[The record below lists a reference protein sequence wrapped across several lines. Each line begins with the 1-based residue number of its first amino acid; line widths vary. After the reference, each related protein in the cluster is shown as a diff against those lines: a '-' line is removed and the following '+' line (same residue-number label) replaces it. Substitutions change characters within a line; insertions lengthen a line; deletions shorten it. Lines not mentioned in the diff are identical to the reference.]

1 MSDNRIQMVFP
12 VNNYLR
18 NEFKSACAFNGES
31 MSAVLRAFVLDYV
44 DRYRSEVSDELKSCR
59 SRKTPRSGALG
70 EACQNNTLP
79 VEREADS
86 RGKERAEIPAEA
98 VALRGRQ

>member
-1 MSDNRIQMVFP
+1 MSQSDYNRTINIYMKNSAIIALDKASGDRGRGAFIEE
-12 VNNYLR
+12 LL
-18 NEFKSACAFNGES
+18 EFYKKH
-31 MSAVLRAFVLDYV
+31 
-44 DRYRSEVSDELKSCR
+44 RSEVSDERESCR
-59 SRKTPRSGALG
+59 SRKTPRSGTLG
-70 EACQNNTLP
+70 EACQNNAVP